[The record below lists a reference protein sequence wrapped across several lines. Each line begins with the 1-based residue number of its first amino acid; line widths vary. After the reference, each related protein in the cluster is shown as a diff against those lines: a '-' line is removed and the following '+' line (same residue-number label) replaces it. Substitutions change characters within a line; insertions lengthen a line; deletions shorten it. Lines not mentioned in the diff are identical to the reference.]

1 MKKYFSLVLCSFFLL
16 SLSAQKKDKDK
27 NEDTFQKLPET
38 LLVEINKFRKSKGL
52 DSLEMSDM
60 LKNAAMLSAA
70 KFDDGGQAKVDVS
83 KTKKNLKKVGA
94 TSKGEECLMSAPVSK
109 GRENYS
115 TDDVAK
121 VIYTRWENNKKD
133 FPILLNPKY
142 VYVGISYIMSED
154 GKKVYASAVF
164 GGYDITNDG
173 AKMGKELAVPF
184 NTKSK
189 KMKAPDLKG
198 CKNCEKFK
206 NYDNLQKG
214 IYVANGKV
222 YIKYNN
228 MKELKKFLKKPK
240 DGLAVDIVQRG
251 QYDKENYNIMDN
263 NLYNKGIMSKVIY
276 KDKFFKKNLIK
287 PDPKAKKKVRNNKIE
302 VEMGKIDP
310 KIKGPYEVNL
320 IVVQDG
326 KVCKTVT
333 RSYLENGDQESSTPI
348 GILPAPDTKGL
359 KPAFEPRSESSI
371 INFSI
376 PFAKNKFEF
385 KNEDI
390 QPLINALNEPD
401 FIIEG
406 LYIYAYSSIEGDS
419 VANAKLQRKRAE
431 SVAKVLQGRQSLKIQ
446 PNIETR
452 DSWDLFMLENDDGP
466 NASLTT
472 MGKKAA
478 IKKINEDKKLQE
490 ELEPVLSKERFAQVI
505 MDITYDIT
513 GGKEQRFTQVSF
525 GRAVKAGKEK
535 NAYKMME
542 YTYKKV
548 MEGKYSSGALDSLEI
563 PEDARWINLANN
575 KVHYRFLQNG
585 NNVDDD
591 DQEEIERLYKL
602 APDNEIL
609 RYNRLYCAIRLDTA
623 AANPDA
629 QAKMQSEIDEM
640 YTKTK
645 IEKRLLDG
653 LNIEWQFKIMEA
665 LDTADT
671 PQAEA
676 AIDACVT
683 RIKSFYD
690 IKESTW
696 QNALKLAFVFTR
708 AKDYRYASSLLEPFV
723 NEKAQENLIFAYI
736 SIASHLPEK
745 FYARSFANA
754 LSIAHKRNND
764 RYCKLFGEPFMSFQV
779 MDNPVV
785 KKEYFESGCKK

>member
-1 MKKYFSLVLCSFFLL
+1 MKKYFSLLVCSFFVL
-16 SLSAQKKDKDK
+16 SLTAQKDKKK
-27 NEDTFQKLPET
+27 NEDTFNKLPQT

-52 DSLEMSDM
+52 DTLEFNDM
-60 LKNAAMLSAA
+60 LTNAAMLSASN
-70 KFDDGGQAKVDVS
+70 FDDGGQAKVDAS

-133 FPILLNPKY
+133 YPILLNPKY
-142 VYVGISYIMSED
+142 VFVGISYIMSSD

-173 AKMGKELAVPF
+173 AKKQKELAVPY

-214 IYVANGKV
+214 IYVSNGKV
-222 YIKYNN
+222 YLKYNN
-228 MKELKKFLKKPK
+228 MKELKKILKKPK
-240 DGLAVDIVQRG
+240 DGLAIDIVQRA
-251 QYDKENYNIMDN
+251 QYDKNDYNIMDN

-302 VEMGKIDP
+302 VEMAKFDP
-310 KIKGPYEVNL
+310 KITGPYEVNL

-326 KVCKTVT
+326 KICKTIT

-348 GILPAPDTKGL
+348 GILPAPETKGL
-359 KPAFEPRSESSI
+359 KPPYEPRSESSI
-371 INFSI
+371 INFTI

-431 SVAKVLQGRQSLKIQ
+431 SVAKVLQGRQALKIQ

-466 NASLTT
+466 HAALTT

-478 IKKINEDKKLQE
+478 IKKINDDKKLQE

-505 MDITYDIT
+505 MDITYDVS
-513 GGKEQRFTQVSF
+513 GNKEQKFTNVSF
-525 GRAVKAGKEK
+525 GRALKAGKEK
-535 NAYKMME
+535 QAHKIME
-542 YTYKKV
+542 YISKATASK
-548 MEGKYSSGALDSLEI
+548 KYSGGALDSLEI
-563 PEDARWINLANN
+563 PEGAQYVNLANN
-575 KVHYRFLQNG
+575 KVHYRFLLNG

-609 RYNRLYCAIRLDTA
+609 KYNRLYCAIRLDTA
-623 AANPDA
+623 AASPDA
-629 QAKMQSEIDEM
+629 QAKMQQEIDEM

-708 AKDYRYASSLLEPFV
+708 AKDYKYACSLLEPFV
-723 NEKAQENLIFAYI
+723 TEQAQENLIFAYI

-745 FYARSFANA
+745 FYSRNFARA
-754 LSIAHKRNND
+754 LTIAHKRNNE
-764 RYCKLFGEPFMSFQV
+764 RYCKLFGEPYMSFQV
-779 MDNPVV
+779 LDNPVI
-785 KKEYFESGCKK
+785 KKEFFESGCKK

>member
-1 MKKYFSLVLCSFFLL
+1 MKKYLSLLLCSFFVL
-16 SLSAQKKDKDK
+16 SLSAQKDKKK
-27 NEDTFQKLPET
+27 NEDTFNKLPQT
-38 LLVEINKFRKSKGL
+38 LLTEINKFRKSKGL
-52 DSLEMSDM
+52 DTLEFNDM
-60 LKNAAMLSAA
+60 LTNAAMLSASSY
-70 KFDDGGQAKVDVS
+70 DDGGQAKVDAA

-115 TDDVAK
+115 TDEVAK

-142 VYVGISYIMSED
+142 VFVGIAYIMSED

-173 AKMGKELAVPF
+173 AKMGKQLAVPF

-198 CKNCEKFK
+198 CKNCDKFK

-214 IYVANGKV
+214 IYVSNGKV
-222 YIKYNN
+222 YLKYNN

-240 DGLAVDIVQRG
+240 DGLAVDIVQKA
-251 QYDKENYNIMDN
+251 QYDKDNYNIMDN

-302 VEMGKIDP
+302 VEMAKFDP
-310 KIKGPYEVNL
+310 KIGDAYEINL

-326 KVCKTVT
+326 KVCKTIT

-359 KPAFEPRSESSI
+359 KPPYEPRSESSI
-371 INFSI
+371 INFTI

-419 VANAKLQRKRAE
+419 VSNAKLQRKRAE

-466 NASLTT
+466 HSALTT

-505 MDITYDIT
+505 MDITYDVS
-513 GGKEQRFTQVSF
+513 GNKEQKFTNVSF
-525 GRAVKAGKEK
+525 GRALKAGKEK
-535 NAYKMME
+535 QAYKIME
-542 YTYKKV
+542 YISKRTADK
-548 MEGKYSSGALDSLEI
+548 KYSGGALDSLEI
-563 PEDARWINLANN
+563 PEGAQYVNLANN
-575 KVHYRFLQNG
+575 KVHYRFLLNG

-609 RYNRLYCAIRLDTA
+609 KYNRLYCAIRLDTA
-623 AANPDA
+623 SANPDV
-629 QAKMQSEIDEM
+629 QAKMQQEIDEM

-653 LNIEWQFKIMEA
+653 LNIEWQFKIIEM
-665 LDTADT
+665 LDTADS

-690 IKESTW
+690 LKDASW

-708 AKDYRYASSLLEPFV
+708 AKDYKYACSLLEPFV
-723 NEKAQENLIFAYI
+723 TEQAQENLIFAYI

-745 FYARSFANA
+745 FYSRNFARA

-764 RYCKLFGEPFMSFQV
+764 RYCKLFGEPYMSFQV
-779 MDNPVV
+779 LDNPVI
-785 KKEYFESGCKK
+785 KKEFFESGCKK

>member
-1 MKKYFSLVLCSFFLL
+1 MKKYFSLLLCSFFVL
-16 SLSAQKKDKDK
+16 SLTAQKKDKDK
-27 NEDTFQKLPET
+27 NEDTFQKLPQT

-52 DSLEMSDM
+52 DTLEFNEM
-60 LKNAAMLSAA
+60 LTNAAMLSASN
-70 KFDDGGQAKVDVS
+70 FDDGGQAKVDAA

-115 TDDVAK
+115 VDDVAK

-142 VYVGISYIMSED
+142 VFVGISYIMSSD

-164 GGYDITNDG
+164 GGYDINNDG
-173 AKMGKELAVPF
+173 AKMVKELKVPF

-214 IYVANGKV
+214 IYVSNGKV
-222 YIKYNN
+222 YLKYNN

-240 DGLAVDIVQRG
+240 DGLAIDIVQRD
-251 QYDKENYNIMDN
+251 QYGKDNYNIVDN

-302 VEMGKIDP
+302 VEMAKFDP
-310 KIKGPYEVNL
+310 KITGPYEVNL

-348 GILPAPDTKGL
+348 GILPAPESKGL
-359 KPAFEPRSESSI
+359 KPPYEPRSESSI
-371 INFSI
+371 INFTI

-419 VANAKLQRKRAE
+419 IANAKLQRKRAE

-466 NASLTT
+466 NAALTT

-478 IKKINEDKKLQE
+478 IKKINDDKKLQE
-490 ELEPVLSKERFAQVI
+490 ELEPVLAKERFAQVI
-505 MDITYDIT
+505 MDITYDVS
-513 GGKEQRFTQVSF
+513 GNKEQRFTNVSF
-525 GRAVKAGKEK
+525 GRALKAGKEK
-535 NAYKMME
+535 QAYKIME
-542 YTYKKV
+542 YISKATVSK
-548 MEGKYSSGALDSLEI
+548 KYSSGALDSLEI
-563 PEDARWINLANN
+563 PEGAQYVNLANN
-575 KVHYRFLQNG
+575 KVHYRFLLNG

-609 RYNRLYCAIRLDTA
+609 KYNRLYCAIRLDTA

-671 PQAEA
+671 PAAEA

-683 RIKSFYD
+683 RIKGFYD

-708 AKDYRYASSLLEPFV
+708 AKDYKYACSLLEPFV
-723 NEKAQENLIFAYI
+723 TDNAQENLIFAYI
-736 SIASHLPEK
+736 SIACHLPDK
-745 FYARSFANA
+745 FYARNFARA

-779 MDNPVV
+779 LDNPVI

>member
-1 MKKYFSLVLCSFFLL
+1 MKKYFSLMLCSFFVM
-16 SLSAQKKDKDK
+16 SLSAQKDKKK
-27 NEDTFQKLPET
+27 NEDTFEKLPQT

-52 DSLEMSDM
+52 DTLEFNDM
-60 LKNAAMLSAA
+60 LTNAAAISAA
-70 KFDDGGQAKVDVS
+70 GYEDGGQAKVEAS

-94 TSKGEECLMSAPVSK
+94 TSKGEECLMSASVSK
-109 GRENYS
+109 GRENYT

-133 FPILLNPKY
+133 FPVLLNPKY
-142 VYVGISYIMSED
+142 VFVGISYIMTED

-164 GGYDITNDG
+164 GGYDIMNDG
-173 AKMGKELAVPF
+173 AKMKKELAVPF

-198 CKNCEKFK
+198 CKNCDKFK
-206 NYDNLQKG
+206 NYENLHKG

-222 YIKYNN
+222 YLKYNN
-228 MKELKKFLKKPK
+228 MKELKRILKKPK
-240 DGLAVDIVQRG
+240 DGFAIDIVQKA
-251 QYDKENYNIMDN
+251 QYDKPDYNIMDN
-263 NLYNKGIMSKVIY
+263 NLYNKGIMSKVVY

-287 PDPKAKKKVRNNKIE
+287 PDKKAKKKVRNNKIE
-302 VEMGKIDP
+302 VLMGKFDP
-310 KIKGPYEVNL
+310 KIGEAYEINL
-320 IVVQDG
+320 VVVQDG
-326 KVCKTVT
+326 KVCRTVT
-333 RSYLENGDQESSTPI
+333 RTYLETGDQESSTPI
-348 GILPAPDTKGL
+348 GILPAPESKNL

-371 INFSI
+371 INFTI

-431 SVAKVLQGRQSLKIQ
+431 SVAKVLQTRQTLKIQ

-466 NASLTT
+466 HASLTS

-490 ELEPVLSKERFAQVI
+490 ELEPVLSRERFAQVI

-513 GGKEQRFTQVSF
+513 GGKEQKFTSVSF
-525 GRAVKAGKEK
+525 SRALKANKEK
-535 NAYKMME
+535 QAFKIME

-548 MEGKYSSGALDSLEI
+548 MEKKYSSGALDSLEI
-563 PEDARWINLANN
+563 PEGANAVNLMNN

-585 NNVDDD
+585 NNVDEN
-591 DQEEIERLYKL
+591 DQEEIERLYAL

-609 RYNRLYCAIRLDTA
+609 QYNRLYCAIRLDTA
-623 AANPDA
+623 SNSPDV
-629 QAKMQSEIDEM
+629 QAKMQQQIDEM

-653 LNIEWQFKIMEA
+653 LNIEWQFKIMEV
-665 LDTADT
+665 LDTLDT
-671 PQAEA
+671 PEA
-676 AIDACVT
+676 QLAVEACIT

-690 IKESTW
+690 LKDATW
-696 QNALKLAFVFTR
+696 QNALKLAFVFSR
-708 AKDYRYASSLLEPFV
+708 AKDFKYAATLLEPFV
-723 NEKAQENLIFAYI
+723 NEKAEENLIFAYI
-736 SIASHLPEK
+736 SIASHMPEK
-745 FYARSFANA
+745 FYSRNFARA
-754 LSIAHKRNND
+754 LSIAHTRNND
-764 RYCKLFGEPFMSFQV
+764 RYCKLFGEPYMSFQV
-779 MDNPVV
+779 MDNPVI
-785 KKEYFESGCKK
+785 KKEFFDSGCKK

>member
-1 MKKYFSLVLCSFFLL
+1 MKKYFSLLLCSFFVL
-16 SLSAQKKDKDK
+16 SLTAQKDKKK
-27 NEDTFQKLPET
+27 NEDTFQKLPQT

-52 DSLEMSDM
+52 DTLEFSDM
-60 LKNAAMLSAA
+60 LTDAAMLSAS
-70 KFDDGGQAKVDVS
+70 KFDDGGQAKVDAS

-109 GRENYS
+109 GRDNYS

-142 VYVGISYIMSED
+142 VFVGISYIMDSE
-154 GKKVYASAVF
+154 GKKVFASAVF

-173 AKMGKELAVPF
+173 AKKVKELTVPF

-198 CKNCEKFK
+198 CKNCDKFK

-222 YIKYNN
+222 YLKYSN
-228 MKELKKFLKKPK
+228 MKELKKVLKKPK
-240 DGLAVDIVQRG
+240 DGLAIDIVQKA
-251 QYDKENYNIMDN
+251 QYDKDNYNIMDN
-263 NLYNKGIMSKVIY
+263 NLYNKGVMGKVVY

-302 VEMGKIDP
+302 VEMAKFDP
-310 KIKGPYEVNL
+310 KITGAYEINL

-326 KVCKTVT
+326 KVCKTIT

-371 INFSI
+371 INFTI

-390 QPLINALNEPD
+390 QPLINTLNEPD

-419 VANAKLQRKRAE
+419 VANSKLQRKRAE
-431 SVAKVLQGRQSLKIQ
+431 SVAKVLLGRQALKIQ

-466 NASLTT
+466 NAALTT

-525 GRAVKAGKEK
+525 SRAVKAGKEK

-548 MEGKYSSGALDSLEI
+548 MEGKYSSGAIDSLEI
-563 PEDARWINLANN
+563 PEDPRWINLANN

-591 DQEEIERLYKL
+591 DQEEIERLYKI

-609 RYNRLYCAIRLDTA
+609 KYNRLYCAIRLDTA
-623 AANPDA
+623 SANPDV
-629 QAKMQSEIDEM
+629 QAKMQQEIDEM

-653 LNIEWQFKIMEA
+653 LNIEWQFKIIET
-665 LDTADT
+665 LDTTDT

-690 IKESTW
+690 LKDATW

-723 NEKAQENLIFAYI
+723 TDNAQENLIFAYI

-745 FYARSFANA
+745 FYSRNFARA

-764 RYCKLFGEPFMSFQV
+764 RYCKLFGEPYMSFQV
-779 MDNPVV
+779 LDNPVI
-785 KKEYFESGCKK
+785 KKEFFESGCKK

>member
-1 MKKYFSLVLCSFFLL
+1 
-16 SLSAQKKDKDK
+16 
-27 NEDTFQKLPET
+27 
-38 LLVEINKFRKSKGL
+38 
-52 DSLEMSDM
+52 
-60 LKNAAMLSAA
+60 
-70 KFDDGGQAKVDVS
+70 
-83 KTKKNLKKVGA
+83 
-94 TSKGEECLMSAPVSK
+94 
-109 GRENYS
+109 
-115 TDDVAK
+115 
-121 VIYTRWENNKKD
+121 
-133 FPILLNPKY
+133 
-142 VYVGISYIMSED
+142 
-154 GKKVYASAVF
+154 
-164 GGYDITNDG
+164 
-173 AKMGKELAVPF
+173 
-184 NTKSK
+184 
-189 KMKAPDLKG
+189 
-198 CKNCEKFK
+198 
-206 NYDNLQKG
+206 
-214 IYVANGKV
+214 
-222 YIKYNN
+222 

-240 DGLAVDIVQRG
+240 DGLAIDIVQRG
-251 QYDKENYNIMDN
+251 QYGKENYNIVDN

-302 VEMGKIDP
+302 VEMAKFDP
-310 KIKGPYEVNL
+310 KITGPYEVNL

-326 KVCKTVT
+326 KVCKTIT

-348 GILPAPDTKGL
+348 GVLPMPETKGL
-359 KPAFEPRSESSI
+359 KPPYEPRSESSI

-466 NASLTT
+466 HAALTT
-472 MGKKAA
+472 IGKKAA
-478 IKKINEDKKLQE
+478 IRKINEDKKLQE

-513 GGKEQRFTQVSF
+513 GGKEQKFTNVTF
-525 GRAVKAGKEK
+525 GRALKAGKEK
-535 NAYKMME
+535 QAHKIME
-542 YTYKKV
+542 YISKSTASKKDS
-548 MEGKYSSGALDSLEI
+548 GGALDSLEI
-563 PEDARWINLANN
+563 PEGSQYVSLANN
-575 KVHYRFLQNG
+575 KVHYRFLLNG

-591 DQEEIERLYKL
+591 DQEEIERLFKI

-629 QAKMQSEIDEM
+629 QARMQSEIDEM

-653 LNIEWQFKIMEA
+653 LNIEWQFKIMDA
-665 LDTADT
+665 LDTADS
-671 PQAEA
+671 PAADA
-676 AIDACVT
+676 AIEACVT
-683 RIKSFYD
+683 RIKNFYD

-764 RYCKLFGEPFMSFQV
+764 RYCKLFGEPYMSFQV
-779 MDNPVV
+779 MDNPVI

>member
-1 MKKYFSLVLCSFFLL
+1 MKKYFSLFLCSVFALT
-16 SLSAQKKDKDK
+16 LSAQKDKKK
-27 NEDTFQKLPET
+27 NEDTFEKLPQT

-52 DSLEMSDM
+52 DTLEFNDM
-60 LKNAAMLSAA
+60 LTNAAMLSASSY
-70 KFDDGGQAKVDVS
+70 DDGGQAKVEAS

-109 GRENYS
+109 GKDNYS

-133 FPILLNPKY
+133 VPVLLNPKY
-142 VYVGISYIMSED
+142 VFVGISYIMSED

-189 KMKAPDLKG
+189 KMKAPDLKA
-198 CKNCEKFK
+198 CKNCDKFK
-206 NYDNLQKG
+206 NYENLHKG

-222 YIKYNN
+222 YLKYSN
-228 MKELKKFLKKPK
+228 MKELKKVLKKPK
-240 DGLAVDIVQRG
+240 DGFAIDIVQKA
-251 QYDKENYNIMDN
+251 QYDKPEYNIMDN
-263 NLYNKGIMSKVIY
+263 NLYNKGIMSKVVY

-302 VEMGKIDP
+302 VEMGKFDP
-310 KIKGPYEVNL
+310 KIGGVYEINL
-320 IVVQDG
+320 VVVQDG
-326 KVCKTVT
+326 KVCRTVT
-333 RSYLENGDQESSTPI
+333 RTYLESGEQESSTPI
-348 GILPAPDTKGL
+348 GILPAPESKGL

-371 INFSI
+371 INFTI
-376 PFAKNKFEF
+376 PFAKNKSEF

-431 SVAKVLQGRQSLKIQ
+431 SVAKVLQTRQSLKIQ

-452 DSWDLFMLENDDGP
+452 DSWDLFLLENDDGP
-466 NASLTT
+466 HASLTA
-472 MGKKAA
+472 MGKKGA
-478 IKKINEDKKLQE
+478 IKTINADKKLQE
-490 ELEPVLSKERFAQVI
+490 ELEPVLAKERFAQVI

-513 GGKEQRFTQVSF
+513 GGKEQRFTNVSF
-525 GRAVKAGKEK
+525 SRALKANKEK
-535 NAYKMME
+535 QAFKIME

-548 MEGKYSSGALDSLEI
+548 MDKSYSSGAIDSLEI
-563 PEDARWINLANN
+563 PEGASSVNLRNN

-591 DQEEIERLYKL
+591 DQEEIEKLYAL

-609 RYNRLYCAIRLDTA
+609 KYNRLYCAIRLDTA
-623 AANPDA
+623 AASPDA
-629 QAKMQSEIDEM
+629 QAKMQQQIDEM

-653 LNIEWQFKIMEA
+653 LNIEWQFKIMEV
-665 LDTADT
+665 LDTLDT
-671 PQAEA
+671 PESQLAVEA
-676 AIDACVT
+676 CIT

-690 IKESTW
+690 LKDATW
-696 QNALKLAFVFTR
+696 QNALKLAFVFSR
-708 AKDYRYASSLLEPFV
+708 AKDFKYAATLLEPFV
-723 NEKAQENLIFAYI
+723 NEKAEENLIFAYI
-736 SIASHLPEK
+736 SIASHMPEK
-745 FYARSFANA
+745 FYSRNFARA
-754 LSIAHKRNND
+754 LSIAHTRNND
-764 RYCKLFGEPFMSFQV
+764 RYCKLFGEPYMSFQV
-779 MDNPVV
+779 MDNPVI
-785 KKEYFESGCKK
+785 KKEFFDSGCKK

>member
-1 MKKYFSLVLCSFFLL
+1 MKKYFSLLLCSFFVLN
-16 SLSAQKKDKDK
+16 LSAQKDKKK
-27 NEDTFQKLPET
+27 NEDTFQKLPQT
-38 LLVEINKFRKSKGL
+38 LLTEINKFRKSKGL
-52 DSLEMSDM
+52 DTLEFNDM
-60 LKNAAMLSAA
+60 LTNAAMLSASSY
-70 KFDDGGQAKVDVS
+70 DDGGQAKVDAA

-115 TDDVAK
+115 VDDVAK

-133 FPILLNPKY
+133 IPVLLNPKY
-142 VYVGISYIMSED
+142 VFVGISYIMSED

-173 AKMGKELAVPF
+173 AKMGKQLAVPF

-214 IYVANGKV
+214 IYVSNGKV
-222 YIKYNN
+222 YVKYNN

-240 DGLAVDIVQRG
+240 DGLAVDIVQRA
-251 QYDKENYNIMDN
+251 QYDKNEYNIMDN

-310 KIKGPYEVNL
+310 KITGPYEVNL

-326 KVCKTVT
+326 KICKTVT

-371 INFSI
+371 INFTI

-431 SVAKVLQGRQSLKIQ
+431 SVAKVLQGRQALKIQ

-466 NASLTT
+466 NAALTT

-490 ELEPVLSKERFAQVI
+490 ELEPVLAKERFAQVI

-525 GRAVKAGKEK
+525 SRAVKAGKEK

-548 MEGKYSSGALDSLEI
+548 MEGKYSSGALDSLEV
-563 PEDARWINLANN
+563 PEDPRWVALANN

-591 DQEEIERLYKL
+591 DQEEIERLYKI

-609 RYNRLYCAIRLDTA
+609 KYNRLYCAIRLDTA

-671 PQAEA
+671 PAAEA

-723 NEKAQENLIFAYI
+723 NEKATENLIFAYI

-764 RYCKLFGEPFMSFQV
+764 RYCKLFGEPYMSFQV
-779 MDNPVV
+779 MDNPVI
-785 KKEYFESGCKK
+785 KKEYFDSGCKK

>member
-1 MKKYFSLVLCSFFLL
+1 MKKYFSLLLCSFFVL
-16 SLSAQKKDKDK
+16 SLSAQKDKKK
-27 NEDTFQKLPET
+27 NEDTFEKLPQT

-52 DSLEMSDM
+52 DSLEMNDM
-60 LKNAAMLSAA
+60 LKNAAALSAGSY
-70 KFDDGGQAKVDVS
+70 DDGGQAKVEAS

-109 GRENYS
+109 GKENYS

-133 FPILLNPKY
+133 IPVLLNPKY

-214 IYVANGKV
+214 IYVSNGKV
-222 YIKYNN
+222 YLKYNN

-263 NLYNKGIMSKVIY
+263 NLYNKGVMSKVIY

-302 VEMGKIDP
+302 VEMAKIDP
-310 KIKGPYEVNL
+310 KLKGDYEINL

-326 KVCKTVT
+326 KICKTVT

-371 INFSI
+371 INFTI

-419 VANAKLQRKRAE
+419 VANSKLQRKRAE
-431 SVAKVLQGRQSLKIQ
+431 SVAKVLQGRQALKIQ

-466 NASLTT
+466 NAALTT

-490 ELEPVLSKERFAQVI
+490 ELEPVLAKERFAQVI

-525 GRAVKAGKEK
+525 SRAVKAGKEK

-542 YTYKKV
+542 YAYKKV

-591 DQEEIERLYKL
+591 DQEEIERLFKL

-609 RYNRLYCAIRLDTA
+609 KYNRLYCAIRLDTA

-629 QAKMQSEIDEM
+629 QAKMQQEIDEM

-779 MDNPVV
+779 MDNPVI
-785 KKEYFESGCKK
+785 KKEYFDSGCKK

>member
-1 MKKYFSLVLCSFFLL
+1 MKKYFSLVLCSFFVL
-16 SLSAQKKDKDK
+16 SLTAQKDKNK
-27 NEDTFQKLPET
+27 NEDTFNKLPQT

-52 DSLEMSDM
+52 DTLEFNEM
-60 LKNAAMLSAA
+60 LTNAASISAGSY
-70 KFDDGGQAKVDVS
+70 DDGGQAKVDAA

-115 TDDVAK
+115 VDEAAK

-133 FPILLNPKY
+133 IPVLLNPKY
-142 VYVGISYIMSED
+142 VFVGISYIMSTD

-164 GGYDITNDG
+164 GGYDIKNDG
-173 AKMGKELAVPF
+173 AKMKKELAVPF

-198 CKNCEKFK
+198 CKNCDKFK
-206 NYDNLQKG
+206 NYENLHKG

-222 YIKYNN
+222 YLKYSN
-228 MKELKKFLKKPK
+228 MKELKKLLKKPK
-240 DGLAVDIVQRG
+240 DGFAIDIVQRA
-251 QYDKENYNIMDN
+251 QYDKPEYNIMDN
-263 NLYNKGIMSKVIY
+263 NLYNKGIMSKVVY

-302 VEMGKIDP
+302 VEMAKFNP
-310 KIKGPYEVNL
+310 KIGGTYEINL
-320 IVVQDG
+320 VVVQDG
-326 KVCKTVT
+326 KICRTVT
-333 RSYLENGDQESSTPI
+333 RTYLESGEQESSTPI
-348 GILPAPDTKGL
+348 GILPAPESKGL

-371 INFSI
+371 INFTI

-431 SVAKVLQGRQSLKIQ
+431 SVAKVLQGRQALKIQ

-452 DSWDLFMLENDDGP
+452 DSWDLFLLENDDGP
-466 NASLTT
+466 HASLTS
-472 MGKKAA
+472 MGKKGA
-478 IKKINEDKKLQE
+478 IKKINEDKKLQA

-505 MDITYDIT
+505 MDITYDIS
-513 GGKEQRFTQVSF
+513 GGKEQKFTNVSF
-525 GRAVKAGKEK
+525 GRALKANKEK
-535 NAYKMME
+535 QAFKIME

-548 MEGKYSSGALDSLEI
+548 MEKKYSSGALDSLEI
-563 PEDARWINLANN
+563 PEGPNSVNLRNN

-591 DQEEIERLYKL
+591 DQEEIEKLYAL

-609 RYNRLYCAIRLDTA
+609 KYNKLYCAIRLDTA
-623 AANPDA
+623 SASPDV
-629 QAKMQSEIDEM
+629 QSKMQQQIDEM

-653 LNIEWQFKIMEA
+653 LNIEWQFKIMEV
-665 LDTADT
+665 LDTLDT
-671 PQAEA
+671 PESQLAIEA
-676 AIDACVT
+676 CIT
-683 RIKSFYD
+683 RIKTFYD
-690 IKESTW
+690 LKDATW
-696 QNALKLAFVFTR
+696 QNALKLSFVFSR
-708 AKDYRYASSLLEPFV
+708 AKDFKYAASLLEPFV
-723 NEKAQENLIFAYI
+723 TEKAEENLIFAYI
-736 SIASHLPEK
+736 SIASHMPEK
-745 FYARSFANA
+745 FYSRNFARA

-779 MDNPVV
+779 MDNPVI
-785 KKEYFESGCKK
+785 KKEYFDSGCKK